1 MNTDETE
8 RALHALKLPGMANC
22 WTSLHETHRLDK
34 LSLRDGMQLMLQ
46 SEKDTRENNHI
57 ARLVKLAGFRQ
68 KAVLEQLEVD
78 TTRGISAA
86 SAAELGTCEYL
97 RHGMTVVIT
106 GPAGTG
112 KSYLAQAL
120 GERACRLG
128 HRTMYYTMK
137 KLAEAIKLARLE
149 GREVNFF
156 KKIANQDLLIIDDW
170 GMSKLTGE
178 LQNDFEQIIDD
189 RYHDKSLILC
199 SQLPVADWY
208 DIFQSELIAE
218 ACLDRIVHKS
228 QRFCLSGESLRKKY

>member
-8 RALHALKLPGMANC
+8 RALHTLKLPGMANC
-22 WTSLHETHRLDK
+22 WTSLYETHRLDK

-46 SEKDTRENNHI
+46 SEKDMRESNHI

-137 KLAEAIKLARLE
+137 RLAEAIKLARLE

-156 KKIANQDLLIIDDW
+156 KKMANQDLLIIDDW

-218 ACLDRIVHKS
+218 ACL
-228 QRFCLSGESLRKKY
+228 SG